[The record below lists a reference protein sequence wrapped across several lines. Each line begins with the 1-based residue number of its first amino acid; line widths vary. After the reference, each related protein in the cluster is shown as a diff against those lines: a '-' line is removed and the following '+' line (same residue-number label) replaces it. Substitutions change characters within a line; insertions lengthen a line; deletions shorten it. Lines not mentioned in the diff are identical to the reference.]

1 MLGVSLDLGSGILD
15 GKSPLYGRL
24 LTYAIFIHGLQV
36 VWYVGAG
43 LAAIATRH
51 VSFGDVWRARKLAP
65 ETLGSDAPAS

>member
-43 LAAIATRH
+43 LAAIGTRH
-51 VSFGDVWRARKLAP
+51 VSFADMWRARKLAP
-65 ETLGSDAPAS
+65 EPAPSDAPVA